1 MGRVLL
7 SGRRGALYVNDI
19 NMDLGSM
26 DVQREML
33 IEQRVAN
40 DAKSPLVAYLLLFFL
55 WGLGVHRMYLGRWV
69 SGILMAALWGLGW
82 LTAPIL
88 IGMPVVGLVSLWVII
103 DIFLKAGS
111 GLGVLQQARQHR
123 YGRHLVVLS
132 NYATPDIRARC
143 AQLGVDAVFDKSNEI
158 DALVDYCVQHSSLSH
173 TMGATSSGGAPAA
186 SSGAAQ

>member
-26 DVQREML
+26 DLQREML

-69 SGILMAALWGLGW
+69 SGILMAVLWGLGW
-82 LTAPIL
+82 LTWPLL

-103 DIFLKAGS
+103 DIFLIPGMIEDDKNDMRRMMGS
-111 GLGVLQQARQHR
+111 ELR
-123 YGRHLVVLS
+123 
-132 NYATPDIRARC
+132 
-143 AQLGVDAVFDKSNEI
+143 
-158 DALVDYCVQHSSLSH
+158 
-173 TMGATSSGGAPAA
+173 
-186 SSGAAQ
+186 